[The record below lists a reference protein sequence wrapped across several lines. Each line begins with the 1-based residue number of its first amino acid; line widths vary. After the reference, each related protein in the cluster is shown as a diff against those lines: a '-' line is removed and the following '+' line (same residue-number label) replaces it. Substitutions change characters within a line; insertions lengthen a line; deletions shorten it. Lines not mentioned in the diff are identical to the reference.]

1 MSSSSPTADTD
12 PLSLLRLSIS
22 QSSPPSLSHT
32 PNPPPQGASP
42 VILASASYLIF
53 PSAEFPLWTKTR
65 FHKTSGESVDLRSI
79 YFAWLHREDTIP
91 DYITKAQNLGDG
103 VVTNLAFL
111 ERLELVTWLEGG
123 QEESDFIKPLAS
135 TAASTSASA
144 GAHAASAAPGSGAT
158 GAAAVGGQGVQ
169 STPGGSAKIGGS
181 SAALTGKVR
190 VTDPR
195 LLEIY
200 SYERVL
206 SNRNTFLRGIKP
218 TDFSHVRKQA
228 EDFITRLRNQKP
240 SGNNPSSSSSTPGS
254 HHHHPHHPQQKSL
267 PHRTGHPAAGSSTS
281 TTSTSSK
288 SPSKSRSRDPIILLS
303 PSASSL
309 LTMANIKPFLEN
321 GAFISTS
328 QLPGPHETIHQISR
342 LIPAIHPTAPVRF
355 LVVDN
360 IEKFKPDYW
369 DRVVGVFTTGQAWQF
384 RDYKWNN
391 PVELFR
397 QVRGF
402 YVGWDGEAVPDQVR
416 GWGAGVKCLSI
427 ERGRRFR
434 DREVCE
440 SIWDGIETGMKAKFG
455 R

>member
-1 MSSSSPTADTD
+1 MVESDTLLRVPVSRPDTTMSSSSPTADTD
-12 PLSLLRLSIS
+12 PLSLLRHSIS

-32 PNPPPQGASP
+32 PNPPPQE
-42 VILASASYLIF
+42 VTLASASYLIF
-53 PSAEFPLWTKTR
+53 PSAAFPLWTKTR
-65 FHKTSGESVDLRSI
+65 FHKSSGESVDLRSI

-123 QEESDFIKPLAS
+123 QEESDFIKPLVS
-135 TAASTSASA
+135 AAASASA
-144 GAHAASAAPGSGAT
+144 STDARAASAVSGGGVVGAT
-158 GAAAVGGQGVQ
+158 
-169 STPGGSAKIGGS
+169 IGGS

-240 SGNNPSSSSSTPGS
+240 SSSNPPSSI
-254 HHHHPHHPQQKSL
+254 
-267 PHRTGHPAAGSSTS
+267 PAASAPN
-281 TTSTSSK
+281 K
-288 SPSKSRSRDPIILLS
+288 SHSKSRSRDPIILLS

-309 LTMANIKPFLEN
+309 LTMANIKAFLEN
-321 GAFISTS
+321 GTFIPSS
-328 QLPGPHETIHQISR
+328 QLPGPHETLHHISR

-355 LVVDN
+355 LVVDS

-402 YVGWDGEAVPDQVR
+402 YVGWDGEMVPDQVR
-416 GWGAGVKCLSI
+416 GWGAGVRCLSI
-427 ERGRRFR
+427 ERNRRFR

-440 SIWDGIETGMKAKFG
+440 SIWDGIETGMKVKFG

>member
-1 MSSSSPTADTD
+1 MVEFDTLLRVPVSRPDTAMSSSSTTADTD

-32 PNPPPQGASP
+32 PNPPPQGVS
-42 VILASASYLIF
+42 LASASYLIF
-53 PSAEFPLWTKTR
+53 HSAAFPLWTKTR
-65 FHKTSGESVDLRSI
+65 FHKSSGESVDLRSI

-135 TAASTSASA
+135 AVASASA
-144 GAHAASAAPGSGAT
+144 SADAHATSAVSGGGVV
-158 GAAAVGGQGVQ
+158 GAAAMGAQ
-169 STPGGSAKIGGS
+169 
-181 SAALTGKVR
+181 

-200 SYERVL
+200 SHERVL
-206 SNRNTFLRGIKP
+206 SNRNTFLRGVKP

-240 SGNNPSSSSSTPGS
+240 SGNNPPPSTP
-254 HHHHPHHPQQKSL
+254 
-267 PHRTGHPAAGSSTS
+267 ATS
-281 TTSTSSK
+281 TPSK

-309 LTMANIKPFLEN
+309 LTMANIKAFLEN
-321 GAFISTS
+321 GSFIPSS

-355 LVVDN
+355 LVVDS

-427 ERGRRFR
+427 ERNRRFR

-440 SIWDGIETGMKAKFG
+440 SIWDGIETGMKVKFG

>member
-1 MSSSSPTADTD
+1 MAESDTLLRVPVSRLDTTMSSLSSTADTD

-22 QSSPPSLSHT
+22 QSPPPSLSHT
-32 PNPPPQGASP
+32 PNPPPQE
-42 VILASASYLIF
+42 VTLASASYLIF
-53 PSAEFPLWTKTR
+53 PSAAFPLWTKTR
-65 FHKTSGESVDLRSI
+65 FHKSSGESVDLRSI

-135 TAASTSASA
+135 AAASASA
-144 GAHAASAAPGSGAT
+144 STDAHAASA
-158 GAAAVGGQGVQ
+158 V
-169 STPGGSAKIGGS
+169 AKIGGS
-181 SAALTGKVR
+181 STALAGKVR

-240 SGNNPSSSSSTPGS
+240 SSSNPSSTPGP
-254 HHHHPHHPQQKSL
+254 HHPHPHHHAQQKSL
-267 PHRTGHPAAGSSTS
+267 PHRSGHPAGGDTS
-281 TTSTSSK
+281 TTSTPSK

-309 LTMANIKPFLEN
+309 LTMANIKAFLEN
-321 GAFISTS
+321 GTFIPSS
-328 QLPGPHETIHQISR
+328 QLPGPHETLHHISR
-342 LIPAIHPTAPVRF
+342 LIPGIHPTAPVRF
-355 LVVDN
+355 LVVDS

-402 YVGWDGEAVPDQVR
+402 YVGWDGETVPDQVR

-427 ERGRRFR
+427 ERSRRFR

-440 SIWDGIETGMKAKFG
+440 SIWDGIETGMKLKFG